1 MSGRKSFSTL
11 AERMSPE
18 SQKRAQMKADLLSEE
33 MNLAELRRA
42 RDLSQEEIAEVL
54 HVGQAAVAKLERRTD
69 MYLSTLRR
77 FLSAMGAELEISA
90 RFPDRVVR
98 IHTFE
103 GIKGP
108 SVVKE
113 ADVQSAA

>member
-1 MSGRKSFSTL
+1 MTGRRNFSEL

-18 SQKRAQMKADLLSEE
+18 SRKRAQIKAAYLSRE
-33 MNLAELRRA
+33 MSLAELRRA
-42 RDLSQEEIAEVL
+42 RDLSQEEIADVL

-90 RFPDRVVR
+90 RFPDHVVR
-98 IHTFE
+98 IQTFE
-103 GIKGP
+103 EINRT
-108 SVVKE
+108 
-113 ADVQSAA
+113 AAEEVHCA

>member
-42 RDLSQEEIAEVL
+42 RDLSQEEIA
-54 HVGQAAVAKLERRTD
+54 
-69 MYLSTLRR
+69 
-77 FLSAMGAELEISA
+77 
-90 RFPDRVVR
+90 
-98 IHTFE
+98 
-103 GIKGP
+103 
-108 SVVKE
+108 
-113 ADVQSAA
+113 